1 MEKWCVRFGI
11 LAVINGPETLLN
23 LFCKGKPLLFSSVK
37 MSTATL
43 SEGKTCWE
51 EKNEAVFPFFPPS
64 PHFLLSTREKLSII
78 SLWQRALQGKIY
90 ENALK
95 SVKWCFR
102 KTVSDHEH
110 LRFTECC
117 QERNNKLSLNSHWRL
132 STEEHQNFRS
142 FGKQIILTHVFFNSE
157 LSFGLDFVLVLIL
170 LLQQV
175 TIKYPLSAQ
184 ACRKEKRLQVDF
196 LPLRKV

>member
-1 MEKWCVRFGI
+1 MCSSESSVVNW
-11 LAVINGPETLLN
+11 PETLLN
-23 LFCKGKPLLFSSVK
+23 LFCKGKPLLLK
-37 MSTATL
+37 QAQQL
-43 SEGKTCWE
+43 SLKVESCWE
-51 EKNEAVFPFFPPS
+51 EKTKQHSLPS
-64 PHFLLSTREKLSII
+64 LCHPVSECQPEQLSIM

-110 LRFTECC
+110 LRFTESC

-132 STEEHQNFRS
+132 ATEEHLNFRS

-157 LSFGLDFVLVLIL
+157 LSFGLDFVLLLIL

-175 TIKYPLSAQ
+175 TIKYPLSVQ
-184 ACRKEKRLQVDF
+184 ACREENRLQAGF